1 MRAYEAVVTTVGM
14 GLIGMMVAY
23 IIWYLN
29 DKGIWIDQYISVGA
43 PIAEVMAIIII
54 IFLLVGVLI
63 AGMRSR

>member
-43 PIAEVMAIIII
+43 PIAEVMAIIIL